1 MPEMQF
7 KLVLL
12 LLLPFPSL
20 CLLSNNSL
28 FESVNH
34 DKSSGKQQFI

>member
-7 KLVLL
+7 KLVL